1 MSTGDSQNGESP
13 SSPSVAPA
21 SEAEPGSS
29 SSAPPNNPSTS
40 DTILIDASNP
50 SGSPGV
56 LTIDASKKPSG
67 SLGVLTID
75 ASKASDNAPKEVT
88 VDIEKRRDYVRL
100 IVTLGLLFM
109 LFVVIVWS
117 CIEAASWP
125 NHWQQTKE
133 MLQAIL
139 PALTGLI
146 GSVIG
151 FYFGA
156 SSKGA
161 VDSNK
166 SGQI

>member
-50 SGSPGV
+50 SGSP
-56 LTIDASKKPSG
+56 
-67 SLGVLTID
+67 GVLTID